1 MYYKLLSV
9 LQNAQLIW
17 PDLPSV
23 ALNRAKWGQETTP
36 PCGGISAISSLK
48 SADSSFH
55 MPIADFVKKVQERKY
70 HLDDRQRALDGS
82 RAESHIVSVTVF
94 VR

>member
-1 MYYKLLSV
+1 
-9 LQNAQLIW
+9 
-17 PDLPSV
+17 
-23 ALNRAKWGQETTP
+23 
-36 PCGGISAISSLK
+36 
-48 SADSSFH
+48 

-94 VR
+94 VRLTRHSPGAIHFDKLINKKVKR